1 MDGLAELAIDAHG
14 GLDRWEHY
22 RTLSADL
29 VNGGALWSLKGQA
42 GVLDEATVTVGLT
55 DQWASHRPFGE
66 ADRKSRL
73 EPRRVAIET
82 ADGAVIEELN
92 GPRASF
98 AGHQVETP
106 WNRLQLAY
114 FAGYAMWTYL
124 NLPFALAR
132 PDVHSEELSQWEEGG
147 ERWRRLKVIFPEAIA
162 THSKE
167 QTLYF
172 DQAGLLKRHDY
183 DVDIMGGSAAA
194 HYAGEYR
201 TFSGLMFPTRRRV
214 FPRQPDGKAMAE
226 PLLVS
231 IDLSNIVLS

>member
-1 MDGLAELAIDAHG
+1 MNDLAEQAIDAHG
-14 GLDRWEHY
+14 GLDRWGQY

-29 VNGGALWSLKGQA
+29 VNGGALWPLKGQS

-55 DQWASHRPFGE
+55 DQWASHRPFG
-66 ADRKSRL
+66 APDRKSRF
-73 EPRRVAIET
+73 EPHRVAIET
-82 ADGAVIEELN
+82 DDGVVVEELN
-92 GPRASF
+92 DPRASF
-98 AGHQVETP
+98 AGHQVVTP
-106 WNRLQLAY
+106 WTRLQLAY

-132 PDVHSEELSQWEEGG
+132 SDVHSEELSQWEEEG
-147 ERWRRLKVIFPEAIA
+147 ERWRRLKVTFPETIA

-172 DQAGLLKRHDY
+172 DQEGLLKRHDY
-183 DVDIMGGSAAA
+183 DVDISGGSAAV
-194 HYAGEYR
+194 HYVGEYR
-201 TFSGLMFPTRRRV
+201 TFSGLMFPTQRRV
-214 FPRQPDGKAMAE
+214 FPRQPDGKAMGE

>member
-1 MDGLAELAIDAHG
+1 MNDLAVLAIDAHG
-14 GLDRWEHY
+14 GLDRWKQY

-29 VNGGALWSLKGQA
+29 EVGGALWPLKGQA
-42 GVLDEATVTVGLT
+42 GVLDKSTVTVGLT
-55 DQWASHRPFGE
+55 DQWASHRPFG
-66 ADRKSRL
+66 APDLKSIVQ
-73 EPRRVAIET
+73 PRRVAIET
-82 ADGAVIEELN
+82 DDGVVVEELN
-92 GPRASF
+92 EPRVSF

-106 WNRLQLAY
+106 WSRLQLAY

-132 PDVHSEELSQWEEGG
+132 QDVQREELSQWEESG
-147 ERWRRLKVIFPEAIA
+147 EHWRRLKVTFPDVIA

-172 DQAGLLKRHDY
+172 DQNGQLKRHDY
-183 DVDIMGGSAAA
+183 DVDISGGSSAV
-194 HYAGEYR
+194 HYTSEYQ

-214 FPRQPDGKAMAE
+214 FPRLPDGQPMAE

>member
-14 GLDRWEHY
+14 GLDRWTQY

-29 VNGGALWSLKGQA
+29 VNGGVLWPLKGQA

-55 DQWASHRPFGE
+55 DQWASHRPFG
-66 ADRKSRL
+66 APDRKSRFG
-73 EPRRVAIET
+73 PRRVAIESD
-82 ADGAVIEELN
+82 DGAVIEELN
-92 GPRASF
+92 EPRASF
-98 AGHQVETP
+98 AGHQLETS

-114 FAGYAMWTYL
+114 FAGYAMWGYL

-132 PDVHSEELSQWEEGG
+132 PDVRSEELSEWEEGG
-147 ERWRRLKVIFPEAIA
+147 EHWRRLKVTFPEAIA

-172 DQAGLLKRHDY
+172 DQQGLLKRHDY

-194 HYAGEYR
+194 HYASDYQI
-201 TFSGLMFPTRRRV
+201 FSGLMFPTRRRV
-214 FPRQPDGKAMAE
+214 FPRQPDGKAIAE